1 MEATGGI
8 GVDYAFDAV
17 GNSSLVETCI
27 NSTRQGGTT
36 VMVGVPKIDQFLNV
50 HALMFAMSEKK
61 LTGCFL
67 GSSNPHREFP
77 RLLDLWRADK
87 LDLEAMVTATRPL
100 SEWLGSHVGDSGPTR

>member
-1 MEATGGI
+1 
-8 GVDYAFDAV
+8 
-17 GNSSLVETCI
+17 
-27 NSTRQGGTT
+27 
-36 VMVGVPKIDQFLNV
+36 MVGVAGLEEQINV
-50 HALMFAMSEKK
+50 PALFFAMSEKK

-100 SEWLGSHVGDSGPTR
+100 SEIGDAFADMKAGKGLRTVLSM